1 MLQVD
6 KYLITTPLLTILQ
19 RIQKDLNGFKL
30 KDIQSKGDN
39 IQVTCPNH
47 KNGVEQHPSCSIYV
61 GDSKIVTYGTVH
73 CFTCGYRASFIN
85 FVSLCYNIAED
96 EAKQWLIDN
105 FDTTVNTNISSLEPI
120 IFDVKELKSNFAVED
135 LNQYDYYHP
144 YMFERHLSKEV
155 IDRFRIGYD
164 KRIQAITFPVY
175 DEKGKLVMVTK
186 RSVLSK
192 RFYIPSG
199 VDKPVYL
206 LNEAIKNNLTTV
218 YVTES
223 QINAL
228 TLYTF
233 GYPAIALFGTGSEY
247 QYNIL
252 RKSGIRNY
260 ILCFD
265 GDAAGKKGELRFKQN
280 LGNDIIISVKHLPPG
295 KDVNDLTKEEFDNLE
310 ITS

>member
-1 MLQVD
+1 M
-6 KYLITTPLLTILQ
+6 
-19 RIQKDLNGFKL
+19 
-30 KDIQSKGDN
+30 
-39 IQVTCPNH
+39 
-47 KNGVEQHPSCSIYV
+47 
-61 GDSKIVTYGTVH
+61 
-73 CFTCGYRASFIN
+73 
-85 FVSLCYNIAED
+85 
-96 EAKQWLIDN
+96 IDN

-120 IFDVKELKSNFAVED
+120 IFEVKELKSNFAVED

-223 QINAL
+223 
-228 TLYTF
+228 
-233 GYPAIALFGTGSEY
+233 
-247 QYNIL
+247 
-252 RKSGIRNY
+252 
-260 ILCFD
+260 
-265 GDAAGKKGELRFKQN
+265 
-280 LGNDIIISVKHLPPG
+280 
-295 KDVNDLTKEEFDNLE
+295 
-310 ITS
+310 